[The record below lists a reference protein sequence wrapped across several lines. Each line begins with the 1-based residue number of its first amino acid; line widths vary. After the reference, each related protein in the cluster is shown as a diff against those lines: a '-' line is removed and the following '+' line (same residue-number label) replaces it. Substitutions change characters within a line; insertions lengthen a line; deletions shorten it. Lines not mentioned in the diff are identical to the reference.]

1 MPDDGYSD
9 IVGYNKELEE
19 LGTPTWFDIPWL
31 YAECYI
37 YRLAVAIPLLYN
49 YLITRDKIGD

>member
-1 MPDDGYSD
+1 MSNDGCSD

-19 LGTPTWFDIPWL
+19 LGMPTWFDMPWL

-37 YRLAVAIPLLYN
+37 YRLAVAIPLLCK
-49 YLITRDKIGD
+49 YLITLEKIGD